1 MTNSDNIKQDAAN
14 RAEAQSV
21 FRKFQ
26 HTLPFRLLVRG
37 FLTATKYLPVWLLRV
52 IGRLFVV
59 IFIIFNF
66 DNYRAI
72 MRNLSKIRPGLRSC
86 KYAYMAYEVFKYYS
100 YYLIDLFHLSHGP
113 ERLENYTF
121 TIRGIENVEKA
132 LGSGRGVI
140 FLATHLGNW
149 ELGSLKLSCKDRKI
163 HVVYS
168 PDSSSLLGSQLSYL
182 RTADGV
188 QELPLKAGSFSSLKL
203 LRILQEGGIVGLQGD
218 RLTFDSGVAV
228 PFFGHNALFPKGPTK
243 LTMVSDS
250 IVLPIFI
257 PITGYKSYTIII
269 EEPVIMD
276 LSSSSSDELK
286 TNLHKIIR
294 ILEKYISAYPTQWF
308 TFMPFWEEDKKEFQ
322 KK

>member
-1 MTNSDNIKQDAAN
+1 MTNADNAKEYAEN

-37 FLTATKYLPVWLLRV
+37 FLIATKYLPVWLLRI

-59 IFIIFNF
+59 IFIVFNV

-72 MRNLSKIRPGLRSC
+72 MRNLAKIRPGRIPIS
-86 KYAYMAYEVFKYYS
+86 YAYMAHEVFRYYS

-113 ERLENYTF
+113 ERLEKYTF
-121 TIRGIENVEKA
+121 TIRGMNNVEKA
-132 LGSGRGVI
+132 LQTGRGVI

-149 ELGSLKLSCKDRKI
+149 ELGSLKLSFKDRKI

-182 RTADGV
+182 RNAEGV
-188 QELPLKAGSFSSLKL
+188 QELPLKAGNFSSLKL
-203 LRILQEGGIVGLQGD
+203 LRILQEGGIVGVQGD

-228 PFFGHNALFPKGPTK
+228 PFFGHEALFPKGPAK
-243 LTMVSDS
+243 LAMVSDS
-250 IVLPIFI
+250 IILPIFI
-257 PITGYKSYTIII
+257 PITGYKTYTIII
-269 EEPVIMD
+269 EEPVMMD
-276 LSSSSSDELK
+276 RSGSSDELR
-286 TNLHKIIR
+286 TNLQKIIK
-294 ILEKYISAYPTQWF
+294 ILENYISAYPTQWF
-308 TFMPFWEEDKKEFQ
+308 TFMPFWEEDKKEFR
-322 KK
+322 KKT

>member
-1 MTNSDNIKQDAAN
+1 MTNSDNIRQDAMN

-37 FLTATKYLPVWLLRV
+37 FLTATKYLPVWLLRLV
-52 IGRLFVV
+52 GRLFVV

-66 DNYRAI
+66 GNYRAI
-72 MRNLSKIRPGLRSC
+72 RRNLSKIRPGLTSGR
-86 KYAYMAYEVFKYYS
+86 YAYMAYEVFKYYS

-121 TIRGIENVEKA
+121 TIRGIENVQKA
-132 LGSGRGVI
+132 LGTGKGVV

-182 RTADGV
+182 RSAEGV
-188 QELPLKAGSFSSLKL
+188 EEVPLKAGNFSSLKL

-228 PFFGHNALFPKGPTK
+228 PFFGHDALFPKGPIK
-243 LTMVSDS
+243 LALVSDS
-250 IVLPIFI
+250 IILPIFI

-276 LSSSSSDELK
+276 HSDSSSDELK
-286 TNLHKIIR
+286 TNLHKIIK
-294 ILEKYISAYPTQWF
+294 ILEKYISEYPTQWF